1 MRKGCIWNCRRRRF
15 LENVRF
21 EVLTSVII
29 LKDRSGGAVKLKI
42 LTPYIIFSYKF
53 HSIFL
58 PFLLLSSCLSLSLS
72 LSFFLSLSLTFN
84 FNFASAFLTFTSVSY
99 FSASFSNLYFLV
111 LFSFFLCLHFMYFP
125 TRSLEHSTI
134 LYESPDLT
142 PLLRIAWNKQDP
154 NYLATILT
162 DSPKAVILDIR

>member
-1 MRKGCIWNCRRRRF
+1 MRKRCIWNCRRRRF

-29 LKDRSGGAVKLKI
+29 LKDRSGGAVILKI
-42 LTPYIIFSYKF
+42 LTHDIIFSYKF

-58 PFLLLSSCLSLSLS
+58 PFLLLSSCLSFCLY
-72 LSFFLSLSLTFN
+72 LSLTFN

-99 FSASFSNLYFLV
+99 FSASFSNHYFLFF
-111 LFSFFLCLHFMYFP
+111 FSFFLCLHFMFFP

>member
-1 MRKGCIWNCRRRRF
+1 MRKRCIWNCRRRRF

-42 LTPYIIFSYKF
+42 LTPDIIFSYKF

-58 PFLLLSSCLSLSLS
+58 PFLLLSSCLSFCLSLS
-72 LSFFLSLSLTFN
+72 LIFI
-84 FNFASAFLTFTSVSY
+84 FNFASAFLTFTSVSS
-99 FSASFSNLYFLV
+99 FSASYSNLYFLV
-111 LFSFFLCLHFMYFP
+111 LFYLFLCLHFMYFP

>member
-1 MRKGCIWNCRRRRF
+1 MWKRCIWNCRRRRF

-29 LKDRSGGAVKLKI
+29 LKDRSGGAVILKI
-42 LTPYIIFSYKF
+42 LTPDIIFSYKF

-58 PFLLLSSCLSLSLS
+58 PFLLLSSCLSFCLSLS
-72 LSFFLSLSLTFN
+72 LIFN
-84 FNFASAFLTFTSVSY
+84 FNFASAFLTYTSVSY
-99 FSASFSNLYFLV
+99 FSASFSNHYFLF
-111 LFSFFLCLHFMYFP
+111 LLSFILCLHFMYFP